1 MKKLSRP
8 QKFLLFL
15 IVALIL
21 FVLTTMISIW
31 FGAVKIRPDWIGAIL
46 VNKTLGGI
54 FGRELITPEW
64 QENIASIVWD
74 IRLPRVIESF
84 MIGSGLALAGLGM
97 QALTK
102 NSLAD
107 PYVLGISSGASAGAV
122 FVIMT
127 GALAFLPGY
136 RVMLGGFVGA
146 VIAIILAVRCA
157 TIRTRMTAVQ
167 LVLAGVAVSSL
178 FSAAVNVLIY
188 TSSESSKQKTAMF
201 WMIGS
206 LAGANWT
213 DVKILA
219 VVFIPCL
226 LIFFLIRKS
235 LDVLLLG
242 DDAAKTLG
250 VNLGVLKLL
259 IIIGSTLLAGS
270 IVSMSGV
277 IGFVGLVIPHLTR
290 MFVGST
296 HKYTIPGVVLVGGVF
311 MLWCDLI
318 SRIVA
323 APQEIPIGVITAC
336 IGAPFFLFM
345 LRRGGKI
352 GG

>member
-1 MKKLSRP
+1 
-8 QKFLLFL
+8 
-15 IVALIL
+15 
-21 FVLTTMISIW
+21 
-31 FGAVKIRPDWIGAIL
+31 
-46 VNKTLGGI
+46 
-54 FGRELITPEW
+54 
-64 QENIASIVWD
+64 
-74 IRLPRVIESF
+74 

-157 TIRTRMTAVQ
+157 TIRKRMTAVQ

-270 IVSMSGV
+270 IVS
-277 IGFVGLVIPHLTR
+277 
-290 MFVGST
+290 
-296 HKYTIPGVVLVGGVF
+296 
-311 MLWCDLI
+311 W
-318 SRIVA
+318 
-323 APQEIPIGVITAC
+323 EIPLYRFRIFSFSDSLAVCSNAATSKVFQVRSIPYAVYEIIRQLKKEKQRQGVPSPVLPVSVIHAF
-336 IGAPFFLFM
+336 IL
-345 LRRGGKI
+345 
-352 GG
+352 

>member
-1 MKKLSRP
+1 MKTLTRP
-8 QKFLLFL
+8 QKFALFL
-15 IVALIL
+15 IVSLIL
-21 FVLTTMISIW
+21 FVVTTTVSIW
-31 FGAVKIRPDWIGAIL
+31 FGAVKIRPDWIGKIL
-46 VNKTLGGI
+46 VNQIL
-54 FGRELITPEW
+54 GREVFAPEW
-64 QENIASIVWD
+64 EENIASIIWD

-84 MIGSGLALAGLGM
+84 LIGSGLALAGLGM

-127 GALAFLPGY
+127 GALGF
-136 RVMLGGFVGA
+136 LGGSRVTVGGF
-146 VIAIILAVRCA
+146 IGAIVAILIAVRCA
-157 TIRTRMTAVQ
+157 TIRGRMTAVQ
-167 LVLAGVAVSSL
+167 LVLSGVAVSSL
-178 FSAAVNVLIY
+178 FTAVVNLLIY
-188 TSSESSKQKTAMF
+188 TSADSSKQRTAMF

-206 LAGANWT
+206 LAGSNWS
-213 DVKILA
+213 DVTIIFCVFVPCVA
-219 VVFIPCL
+219 VAFFI
-226 LIFFLIRKS
+226 RES

-250 VNLGVLKLL
+250 VNIGVLKL
-259 IIIGSTLLAGS
+259 IIILISTLLAGT

-290 MFVGST
+290 MFVGSG
-296 HKYTIPGVVLVGGVF
+296 HKYSIPGVVLVGGIF

-318 SRIVA
+318 SRVVA

-336 IGAPFFLFM
+336 IGAPFFLWM

-352 GG
+352 GGR